1 MIIKQ
6 QIPVNLRNF
15 LHSYTLPESSEMLN
29 EVFDQVTESIK
40 FAAMSENQQE
50 EVLDFLEALEELLP
64 AVYELQ
70 QRMKLIAN

>member
-6 QIPVNLRNF
+6 QIPVNLSNF